1 MTTTRISRAP
11 AAAPPARPRASTVA
25 IVAAVAGGVTL
36 LIRLALRVRSFDL
49 FGDEIIYTD
58 LGRSVI
64 SGGFPRFD
72 GGAFFLH
79 GPGFFYLEAGWA
91 RLVGNQ
97 PDLMGWV
104 FEMRTLNTLLAG
116 ATAPVL
122 VLLATR
128 ASSLRAGATAGLLF
142 ALEPF
147 CIRQNDRVMLETAMM
162 LWVLLGY
169 LVFTSLIGRL
179 PSRRDWPRA
188 VGAGLLFGCAVLTKD
203 EGALLTV
210 LPLLAAAALRWGPRR
225 TLTLLTA
232 GTTTAVYAAYVAV
245 VAANGQI
252 GGLWEAKTSG
262 IQRMLGLIQA
272 TGFHSSGGGNLPARL
287 TAEAGSFGTTYV
299 VLALAVPALVVVL
312 RRGGQVPRM
321 LGLLY
326 CAAGVTLGY
335 ALVLGTLEEQELYLL
350 VVPSLLIIPVAA
362 TLLRGGSRGQ
372 GMSAPRRR
380 RGTPQT
386 AVIIGALTLA
396 LGLNLATC
404 VQWLRQPDD
413 GLAQLLRY
421 MEAHVPAGTQVKDD
435 DSPWVLAGRY
445 YVGSWDTP
453 AALSQNHVR
462 YLVVQWRL
470 SNEGYSDE
478 TSSQVRHLIGR
489 GRLVFSFW
497 GRTNGQIALY
507 QLPLPPGPVRGVHTD
522 DREVRPP
529 LQKSIGD
536 RSTNGSEPPRQHS
549 VAFR

>member
-1 MTTTRISRAP
+1 M
-11 AAAPPARPRASTVA
+11 
-25 IVAAVAGGVTL
+25 TL
-36 LIRLALRVRSFDL
+36 LIRLAMHVRSFDL

-64 SGGFPRFD
+64 SGGFPQFD

-97 PDLMGWV
+97 PPGLIAWIY
-104 FEMRTLNTLLAG
+104 EMRTLNTLLAG
-116 ATAPVL
+116 ATAVVL

-128 ASSLRAGATAGLLF
+128 ASSLRAGATAGVLF

-162 LWVLLGY
+162 LWVMLGY

-225 TLTLLTA
+225 ALTLLTV

-252 GGLWEAKTSG
+252 RGLWEAKTSG

-287 TAEAGSFGTTYV
+287 IAGAGSFGTTYV

-312 RRGGQVPRM
+312 RRDGQVPRM

-326 CAAGVTLGY
+326 CAAEVTLGY

-362 TLLRGGSRGQ
+362 ELLRGGSRGQ
-372 GMSAPRRR
+372 GMSAARRR
-380 RGTPQT
+380 RGTPRT

-396 LGLNLATC
+396 LSLNLATC
-404 VQWLRQPDD
+404 VQWLGQPDD

-421 MEAHVPAGTQVKDD
+421 TEAHVPAGTQVKDD
-435 DSPWVLAGRY
+435 DSPWALAGRY

-453 AALSQNHVR
+453 AALAQNHVR
-462 YLVVQWRL
+462 YVVVQWRL
-470 SNEGYSDE
+470 SDEGYSDE
-478 TSSQVRHLIGR
+478 TPSQVRQLIGH

-507 QLPLPPGPVRGVHTD
+507 QLPLAPGPVRGVHNG

-529 LQKSIGD
+529 PRRNRFGD
-536 RSTNGSEPPRQHS
+536 RSTDGSEPPRQHS